1 MCLFISKRRLAAL
14 TQLAPQIFV
23 ADAVTRSLHY
33 AHLGHYLPA
42 HSFPL
47 LRLCEKIDHTT
58 QFSCQLSDNN
68 REVLPELLLSKNEIL
83 LVATSNQ
90 VNNSLPLQIVI
101 ARGFAIHDYV
111 KKSVED

>member
-1 MCLFISKRRLAAL
+1 MRPLGAT

-23 ADAVTRSLHY
+23 ADAVTRSPHY

-42 HSFPL
+42 HSFSF

-58 QFSCQLSDNN
+58 QFSCQLSDNNNNN

-90 VNNSLPLQIVI
+90 VNDSLPLQIVI